1 MRTVTDLRE
10 KRGRVDRYEVMLDGE
25 KVASLS
31 AREISDLHLTV
42 GLSVDTNLESLI
54 VRAGARFSAYD
65 RAVGMLARG
74 PRSMFELRRRLMQKG
89 EDKEAIRWAVNKLQS
104 DGVATDDSFAVQ
116 FARSRLRK
124 GSSRSIVLAGL
135 LKAAVAR
142 DIAEK
147 AIAQVVDEEG
157 WDERNASNK
166 AADRKIRSLAK
177 LDAVVARRRLVSFLR
192 RRGFGAADVKEALD
206 RLKADQERIT

>member
-1 MRTVTDLRE
+1 MKTITDLRE

-25 KVASLS
+25 NVASLS
-31 AREISDLHLTV
+31 AREISDLHLKV

-89 EDKEAIRWAVNKLQS
+89 EDKEAIRWAVNKLQT
-104 DGVATDDSFAVQ
+104 DGVATDDSFALQ
-116 FARSRLRK
+116 FARARLRK
-124 GSSRSIVLAGL
+124 GSSRSTVLSGL

-157 WDERNASNK
+157 WDERDASNK
-166 AADRKIRSLAK
+166 AADRKIRSLTK
-177 LDAVVARRRLVSFLR
+177 LDRVVARRRLVSFLR
-192 RRGFGAADVKEALD
+192 RRGFGGAEVKEALE
-206 RLKADQERIT
+206 RLKADQESN